1 MQKSV
6 LEYLENSAEKFPDK
20 IVFADEAE
28 EITYRDFR
36 KEARAV
42 ATGLAKASQTA
53 RRKPVVVFIERNIR
67 SLIGFFGVIY
77 SGNFYVPVD
86 CQMPAKR
93 IELIFDTLKPVAVI
107 TTESTRKIMDR
118 VEFKGPVLALEE
130 LKETPVQEEVLND
143 ISRREIDTDPLY
155 AIFTSG
161 STGVPKGV
169 LVGHRSVIDLIDNFQ
184 KEFGFDDTIIMGN
197 QAPFDFDVSV
207 KDIYSTIKN
216 GGTMYVLPKVMFS
229 MPGKLIDA
237 LNRHKINTVIWATS
251 ALRIIENLNVF
262 SQMLPQY
269 LRTVMFS
276 GEIMSN
282 KVLNYWRNYLKE
294 VMYVNLYGPTEI
306 TCNCTYYKVDRSFR
320 DEEVLPIGIAFEN
333 TEILLLDDERKAEV
347 PPGEP
352 GEICIRGTALTLG
365 YYKDKERTDQVFVQ
379 NPLNDCY
386 HELIYRTG
394 DIGKYNEYGELLF
407 LSRKD
412 CQIKHMGH
420 RIELGEIE
428 AHVHQVDGIHSACC
442 IYDKEKEKITLFYSG
457 VIETKELVANLKKT
471 LPRYM
476 IPNHVYSLETMPLTA
491 NGKVDRTTLKQ
502 MIKSERTRR
511 E

>member
-1 MQKSV
+1 MRKGGGTMQKSV

-20 IVFADEAE
+20 IVFADEE
-28 EITYRDFR
+28 QEITYRDFR
-36 KEARAV
+36 NEAKAA
-42 ATGLAKASQTA
+42 ATGLAAATGTV
-53 RRKPVVVFIERNIR
+53 RRKPVVVLIERNIK

-118 VEFKGPVLALEE
+118 VEF
-130 LKETPVQEEVLND
+130 QEEVLND

-276 GEIMSN
+276 GEIMPN

-352 GEICIRGTALTLG
+352 GEICVRGTSLALG
-365 YYKDKERTDQVFVQ
+365 YYNNKEKTADAFIQ
-379 NPLNDCY
+379 NPLNSDY
-386 HELIYRTG
+386 PELIYCTG
-394 DIGKYNEYGELLF
+394 DLGRYAEDGNLMFI
-407 LSRKD
+407 SRKD
-412 CQIKHMGH
+412 YQIKHMGH

-428 AHVHQVDGIHSACC
+428 VAINALSFVEAACC
-442 IYDKEKEKITLFYSG
+442 IYDEKQEKIVLFYQAAEKCDRELLKSLGQSLPKYMFPNRLEYFEKLPLNKNAKIDRTLLKEKL
-457 VIETKELVANLKKT
+457 
-471 LPRYM
+471 
-476 IPNHVYSLETMPLTA
+476 
-491 NGKVDRTTLKQ
+491 
-502 MIKSERTRR
+502 
-511 E
+511 

>member
-1 MQKSV
+1 MRKGGGTMQKSV

-20 IVFADEAE
+20 IVFADEE
-28 EITYRDFR
+28 QEITYQDFR
-36 KEARAV
+36 NEAKAA
-42 ATGLAKASQTA
+42 ATGLAAATGTV
-53 RRKPVVVFIERNIR
+53 RRKPVVVLIERNIK

-93 IELIFDTLKPVAVI
+93 IELIFNTLKPVAVI
-107 TTESTRKIMDR
+107 TTESTRKIMDK
-118 VEFKGPVLALEE
+118 VEFQGPVLALEE
-130 LKETPVQEEVLND
+130 LKTTPVQEEVLRE
-143 ISRREIDTDPLY
+143 ISRKEIDTDPLY

-169 LVGHRSVIDLIDNFQ
+169 LVGHRSVIDLTDNFQ
-184 KEFGFDDTIIMGN
+184 KEFGFDDTMIMGN

-276 GEIMSN
+276 GEIMPN
-282 KVLNYWRNYLKE
+282 KVLNYWRNHLKD

-306 TCNCTYYKVDRSFR
+306 TCNCTFYKVDRSYR

-347 PPGEP
+347 PFGEP
-352 GEICIRGTALTLG
+352 GEICVRGTSLALG
-365 YYKDKERTDQVFVQ
+365 YYNNKEKTADAFIQ
-379 NPLNDCY
+379 NPLNPDY
-386 HELIYRTG
+386 PELIYCTG
-394 DIGKYNEYGELLF
+394 DLGRYAEDGNLMFI
-407 LSRKD
+407 SRKD
-412 CQIKHMGH
+412 YQIKHMGH

-428 AHVHQVDGIHSACC
+428 VAINALPFVEAACC
-442 IYDKEKEKITLFYSG
+442 IYDEKQEKIVLFYQAAEKCDRELLKSLGQSLPKYMFPNRLEYFEKLPLNKNAKIDRTLLKEKL
-457 VIETKELVANLKKT
+457 
-471 LPRYM
+471 
-476 IPNHVYSLETMPLTA
+476 
-491 NGKVDRTTLKQ
+491 
-502 MIKSERTRR
+502 
-511 E
+511 